1 MLQNMVHILFM
12 YVWAGGNITCQNW
25 NVYLILNNRIDW
37 WLCNSLAKLQNDEN
51 ESNVQAHHDQ
61 NQDTALILAHNRI
74 DEKRIA
80 LSVGV
85 YFGAEFVSITEPFLF
100 LREIWGNHG

>member
-1 MLQNMVHILFM
+1 M
-12 YVWAGGNITCQNW
+12 
-25 NVYLILNNRIDW
+25 
-37 WLCNSLAKLQNDEN
+37 AKLQNDEN

-100 LREIWGNHG
+100 FILKRNMGKPWIKLKSGWKMK